1 MSKRVSKIRSQLGI
15 TSATVLMTLAVGSN
29 CLVAPIHASTAD
41 DHNVRTS
48 IAAEKEKQTVTRK
61 ITVVD
66 PHFEQPQVHLQTVEF
81 VKEDNQWRP
90 VNSNFL
96 PPFFPV
102 QYENYKISQTAVKP
116 LVVSP
121 GESIPDVNITYRQVD
136 LSHAVVQGNLSVVA
150 EDTDGGKTIHTN
162 VSSKPGEWVD
172 FPPAPAGY
180 EYMCDH
186 PDKIYISKSGVQY
199 VYLPV
204 KKLADNAQNKVET
217 KRVTRKVVFKLP
229 SGDKEVVQ
237 EAYAKRTVTTSANGK
252 YRQVSPW
259 KIDSLPVID
268 VPQVDGYS
276 SSTDKVLAH
285 QLTLADFDSDL
296 QDVIVTY
303 TPREKAPSTS
313 SESTPVEH
321 DVDKGKAPEDKSSA
335 RETAASKTD
344 GVMTSEEGNQT
355 ENEHVQQT
363 NNGTQT
369 ADKSS
374 STVGSQTEVAAEE
387 VLQKKQNSS
396 SATQTDEH
404 VLTDSGVQTDEEKTS
419 NKDLQ
424 TSGTQTS
431 DTTVK
436 DDAIETDPVSGVT
449 VDSQTESS
457 PLTDTS
463 SQTSNAGQETIGSQT
478 DRPPVVTTD
487 SQTDATV
494 GTDSGVQI
502 DIKPANE
509 DGITQT
515 EQKPLVTSETQTTL
529 LLVGKDEEVQTNAP
543 LTSKSTGMQTEQVT
557 QLNSATQTTSSSQ
570 PIMISTAQQTEK
582 QVATDA
588 SAGTEKGVQTDDT
601 MAEVK
606 DNASQTENHASNQ
619 GTPTDDLVTVPVNK
633 GVQTG
638 LAKMNEQKANPDM
651 ANLDSNNDK
660 DDRAL
665 ADLFAQD
672 QAARRSLEQ
681 EKLPQTSNNTDNS
694 TTLVG
699 MLLTV
704 LAGFLSGRWIKAYY
718 RRRSK

>member
-29 CLVAPIHASTAD
+29 CLVAPIQASTVD
-41 DHNVRTS
+41 DNNVRTS
-48 IAAEKEKQTVTRK
+48 IAAEKETQTVTRK
-61 ITVVD
+61 IIVAD
-66 PHFEQPQVHLQTVEF
+66 PHFEQPQVHVQTVEF
-81 VKEDNQWRP
+81 EKEGNKWRP
-90 VNSNFL
+90 TTSNFL

-102 QYENYKISQTAVKP
+102 QYENYKLSQTAVKP

-150 EDTDGGKTIHTN
+150 EDTDGGKTIHIN

-186 PDKIYISKSGVQY
+186 PDKIYISRNGVQY

-204 KKLADNAQNKVET
+204 KKLADHAQDKVET
-217 KRVTRKVVFKLP
+217 RRVTRKVVFKLP
-229 SGDKEVVQ
+229 SGDQEVVQ

-259 KIDSLPVID
+259 QIDSLPVID

-276 SSTDKVLAH
+276 SSTDKVPSR
-285 QLTLADFDSDL
+285 QLTFADFDSDL

-303 TPREKAPSTS
+303 TPRGKAPSTS
-313 SESTPVEH
+313 PESTPVEH
-321 DVDKGKAPEDKSSA
+321 NVDKGKAHEDKNSA
-335 RETAASKTD
+335 NESAASQTD
-344 GVMTSEEGNQT
+344 GVMTSEMGNQT
-355 ENEHVQQT
+355 EDEHVQQT
-363 NNGTQT
+363 SHSTQT
-369 ADKSS
+369 ADNGS
-374 STVGSQTEVAAEE
+374 STVGSQTEVVTEE
-387 VLQKKQNSS
+387 AVQKKQNSS

-404 VLTDSGVQTDEEKTS
+404 VLTASGVQTDEEKTS

-424 TSGTQTS
+424 TSDTQTS

-436 DDAIETDPVSGVT
+436 DDAVETDPVTGVT

-457 PLTDTS
+457 HLTDTS
-463 SQTSNAGQETIGSQT
+463 SQTSNPGQETIGLQT
-478 DRPPVVTTD
+478 DRQSVTTTD
-487 SQTDATV
+487 SQTDTTV

-502 DIKPANE
+502 EIKPANE

-515 EQKPLVTSETQTTL
+515 EEKQLVTTETQTTL
-529 LLVGKDEEVQTNAP
+529 IPVGKDEGGQTTAP
-543 LTSKSTGMQTEQVT
+543 LTSESTGMQTDQVT
-557 QLNSATQTTSSSQ
+557 QLNSTTQTTSSNQ

-582 QVATDA
+582 QVTTVA
-588 SAGTEKGVQTDDT
+588 SAGTGEGRQTSKL

-606 DNASQTENHASNQ
+606 DNASHGSNQ
-619 GTPTDDLVTVPVNK
+619 GTLTDDLVTVPVNK
-633 GVQTG
+633 NVQTG
-638 LAKMNEQKANPDM
+638 LANVNEQKANPDM
-651 ANLDSNNDK
+651 ANLDSNNNK

-681 EKLPQTSNNTDNS
+681 EKLPQTSNKTDNT